1 MFSLFHVYWG
11 QRQSYVLW
19 ACIEAEPAVAV
30 GTLFFFFLGALVI
43 QQILG
48 NIHVA
53 GAAPP
58 GRRPAAAP
66 HTPHTRGAALNVET
80 LRRRTTPPLPL
91 NRRRAAPS
99 PQCSSASTPRPAT
112 AFSAARPPPVASPPS
127 PLS

>member
-19 ACIEAEPAVAV
+19 ACIQSEPAVAV
-30 GTLFFFFLGALVI
+30 GTLFYFLLGALVI

-53 GAAPP
+53 GTAPP
-58 GRRPAAAP
+58 R
-66 HTPHTRGAALNVET
+66 
-80 LRRRTTPPLPL
+80 RRRTVTPRARAAPYASPAPPP
-91 NRRRAAPS
+91 RRAAEAPPRAPP

-112 AFSAARPPPVASPPS
+112 AFSAARPPPTERPPS
-127 PLS
+127 PWP

>member
-58 GRRPAAAP
+58 GRRAAAAP

-80 LRRRTTPPLPL
+80 LRRRTTPPL

>member
-53 GAAPP
+53 GAAPL
-58 GRRPAAAP
+58 RRRRRRRASHASRAVLRLIWRPCAAAP
-66 HTPHTRGAALNVET
+66 H
-80 LRRRTTPPLPL
+80 RR
-91 NRRRAAPS
+91 
-99 PQCSSASTPRPAT
+99 
-112 AFSAARPPPVASPPS
+112 
-127 PLS
+127 